1 MKWNEVTRLE
11 VKGNT
16 LTVKDA
22 MIMLGEDESS
32 PQTPSVKVD
41 PGEFIF
47 EINVP
52 QPFHAH
58 RARIR
63 RLDSK
68 PKPGKEIGS
77 VEVDNAFISFID
89 YEPFLKAVQQ
99 DYEEYGEWT
108 AGELD
113 DELAINFSG
122 EIPYKDEK
130 LLYVK
135 SGDGDGTYQC
145 FELVQDGAQVGIEC
159 VFIPQDGE

>member
-11 VKGNT
+11 VKGEI
-16 LTVKDA
+16 LTAKDA
-22 MIMLGEDESS
+22 MTMLDEDDTA
-32 PQTPSVKVD
+32 PQTPLVKVE

-47 EINVP
+47 EIHVP

-63 RLDSK
+63 RLRSK
-68 PKPGKEIGS
+68 PQIGKQIGS
-77 VEVDNAFISFID
+77 VEVDSAFIAFID
-89 YEPFLKAVQQ
+89 YEPFLNAVQQ
-99 DYEEYGEWT
+99 YYEEYGDWT

-122 EIPYKDEK
+122 EIAFKGEK

-135 SGDGDGTYQC
+135 SGDGDGTYKC
-145 FELVQDGAQVGIEC
+145 YELVQDGAQVGVEC
-159 VFIPQDGE
+159 VFIE

>member
-11 VKGNT
+11 VKGNI

-22 MIMLGEDESS
+22 MTMLDEDESA
-32 PQTPSVKVD
+32 PQTPFVEVK

-47 EINVP
+47 EIHVP
-52 QPFHAH
+52 KPFYAH

-63 RLDSK
+63 RLGSK
-68 PKPGKEIGS
+68 PKTGEEIGS
-77 VEVDNAFISFID
+77 VEVDSAFIAFID
-89 YEPFLKAVQQ
+89 YQPFLNAVKR
-99 DYEEYGEWT
+99 DYEEYGDWT

-122 EIPYKDEK
+122 EIAYADER

-135 SGDGDGTYQC
+135 SGDGDGTYKC
-145 FELVQDGAQVGIEC
+145 YEIVQDGTQVGVEC
-159 VFIPQDGE
+159 VFIP